1 MDGIIKKGRT
11 NSFTNAY
18 ATNVL
23 LNETDSDVRIYAFN
37 EIFDM
42 GTEII
47 AISEG
52 SIIMTDQATVLLYEQ
67 LKELIEKWKAEGKHV
82 EVSAQRR
89 ELLEKMKDKK

>member
-1 MDGIIKKGRT
+1 MDGIIKKGRAAA
-11 NSFTNAY
+11 FTNAY

-37 EIFDM
+37 EIIDL
-42 GTEII
+42 GAERI

-67 LKELIEKWKAEGKHV
+67 LKELIEKWKTEGKQV

-89 ELLEKMKDKK
+89 EMLEKMKDKK

>member
-1 MDGIIKKGRT
+1 MVETIKKGRT
-11 NSFTNAY
+11 AAFTNAY

-37 EIFDM
+37 EIIDV
-42 GTEII
+42 GSEKI

-52 SIIMTDQATVLLYEQ
+52 SIIMTDQAVILLYEQ
-67 LKELIEKWKAEGKHV
+67 LNELMDKWKAEGKQV

-89 ELLEKMKDKK
+89 EMLEKMKEKK

>member
-1 MDGIIKKGRT
+1 MDETIKKGRT
-11 NSFTNAY
+11 ATFTNAY

-37 EIFDM
+37 EIIDV
-42 GTEII
+42 GTEKI

-52 SIIMTDQATVLLYEQ
+52 SIIMTDQAAILLYEQ
-67 LKELIEKWKAEGKHV
+67 LNELMGKWKTEGKQV

-89 ELLEKMKDKK
+89 EMLERMKEKK

>member
-1 MDGIIKKGRT
+1 MDDIIKKGRST
-11 NSFTNAY
+11 AFTNVY

-37 EIFDM
+37 EIID
-42 GTEII
+42 TETERI

-52 SIIMTDQATVLLYEQ
+52 SIIMTSQAMILLYEQ
-67 LKELIEKWKAEGKHV
+67 LKELIDKWKMEGRCV

-89 ELLEKMKDKK
+89 ETLEKMKGKK